1 MAEAFAV
8 VVAIQSYQE
17 KSITGVKYAHNDANE
32 FANVLENVLGVPRSN
47 TTVWLDQD
55 ATCTRMQL
63 TLKALI
69 NNLGPEDRFYFFYAG
84 HGFWAPVGGN
94 RLTCWDTHAL
104 NVQATT
110 ASVEEVLLAPLRQS
124 RCKQSAL
131 FIDACSTEI
140 FEDFASRDLLATM
153 RNDEFTEF
161 VRNTRYAAT
170 FLACSPEE
178 KSYSSDKLKH
188 GVWTYHLVRA
198 LRGEVPSAIWNDNY
212 VTGTSLQN
220 YLLEAVRRFTREEFS
235 KKTVQTPFAKIDHN
249 GTFILVKLPEP
260 PEVDSDPI
268 ISPDFANAWF
278 VGEETR
284 GFKQLDGFS
293 YQKKHT
299 VPIELSASAAARAAR
314 LLAPEVETECQHV
327 ALQARKVL
335 KIKSKAF
342 VKKVHGGPGSVDT
355 AIFRFEIEAIQN
367 PDNPA
372 EAVLRR
378 EIHLRTTAL
387 PTDFDDVFLEGV
399 DTLIIPVPGTKGRY
413 VELLDQIEDRE
424 EELGLSSEGNQT
436 TGVIDVQL
444 QTGTRLLLDTKHE
457 TLSVKIPRALG
468 CAQIIETLKNESF
481 INLAG
486 SMPRLPGS

>member
-1 MAEAFAV
+1 MAESFAV

-17 KSITGVKYAHNDANE
+17 KSIVGVKYAHNDAQE
-32 FANVLENVLGVPRSN
+32 FADVLENVLAVPRSN
-47 TTVWLDQD
+47 ITIWLDQE
-55 ATCTRMQL
+55 ATWSRLQL
-63 TLKALI
+63 SLTALI
-69 NNLGPEDRFYFFYAG
+69 KNLEPDDRFYFFYAG

-104 NVQATT
+104 NVHGTT

-140 FEDFASRDLLATM
+140 FEDLPSRDLLSAM
-153 RNDEFTEF
+153 RKDEFIEF
-161 VRNTRYAAT
+161 VKNTRYTAT

-198 LRGEVPSAIWNDNY
+198 LRGEDPAAIMNDSY
-212 VTGTSLQN
+212 VTGTSLQD
-220 YLLEAVRRFTREEFS
+220 YLLAAVRKFTREEFS
-235 KKTVQTPFAKIDHN
+235 KKAVQTPFAKIDHN
-249 GTFILVKLPEP
+249 GTFILAALPEP
-260 PEVDSDPI
+260 PVVDSDPI
-268 ISPDFANAWF
+268 IKPDFANAWF

-284 GFKQLDGFS
+284 EFRKLDGFT
-293 YQKKHT
+293 YTKKHT
-299 VPIELSASAAARAAR
+299 VPTELSPSASAWAAR

-335 KIKSKAF
+335 KIKSKDI
-342 VKKVHGGPGSVDT
+342 VKKVHVGTGSVDT
-355 AIFRFEIEAIQN
+355 DIFRFEIEAMQN

-378 EIHLRTTAL
+378 EIHLRSTAL
-387 PTDFDDVFLEGV
+387 PTDFDDVFLESV
-399 DTLIIPVPGTKGRY
+399 DTLIIPAPGMKGHY
-413 VELLDQIEDRE
+413 VDLLDQIEDRE
-424 EELGLSSEGNQT
+424 EDLGLSSEGNQT
-436 TGVIDVQL
+436 TGVIEIEL
-444 QTGTRLLLDTKHE
+444 QTGTRLRLDTKHE
-457 TLSVKIPRALG
+457 TLTVKIPQALG

-481 INLAG
+481 VSLAG
-486 SMPRLPGS
+486 SMPRLPGG